1 MPATPV
7 HTSPSL
13 RERTGSPRPH
23 LNSPASQFITIN
35 AKRTAIL
42 SYVMFGLATL
52 LIIVFIVNFLL
63 EFGDCIGAGIW
74 GPVLTWVAAGLG
86 IRAASQ
92 RAQANQPTIIA
103 SCLHHS
109 YTYTCLVN
117 SLICFC
123 AVIILVL
130 ADCYDFGLFTI
141 IELILLAGLSL
152 VSMVATG
159 FGFYYNSNYY
169 KKKDQRKFDIENA
182 RKQIMDRRIAEK
194 NIIEQHA
201 PNSPITE
208 NVPVLD
214 PTAPYYQ
221 QQPYAPQTSSSQQ
234 NGVTQPNN
242 KSNRCQME
250 HIAETAPPSYE
261 NTMQSKKLNIIQKC

>member
-63 EFGDCIGAGIW
+63 DLDGDCIGAGIW
-74 GPVLTWVAAGLG
+74 GSVLTWVAAGLG
-86 IRAASQ
+86 IRAANP
-92 RAQANQPTIIA
+92 RAQANQPTIIT
-103 SCLHHS
+103 SCLHHA
-109 YTYTCLVN
+109 YTYVCLVN

-123 AVIILVL
+123 AVIILTL
-130 ADCYDFGLFTI
+130 ADCSTDYYSSDYELITI

-169 KKKDQRKFDIENA
+169 KNKDQRKFYIENA
-182 RKQIMDRRIAEK
+182 KKQIMDRRIAET
-194 NIIEQHA
+194 NIIEQYA
-201 PNSPITE
+201 PNSPITA
-208 NVPVLD
+208 NVPVVD

-221 QQPYAPQTSSSQQ
+221 QQPYAQQT
-234 NGVTQPNN
+234 
-242 KSNRCQME
+242 SNRCQTE
-250 HIAETAPPSYE
+250 FIAETAPPSYE
-261 NTMQSKKLNIIQKC
+261 NTMPSNKLNIIQKC